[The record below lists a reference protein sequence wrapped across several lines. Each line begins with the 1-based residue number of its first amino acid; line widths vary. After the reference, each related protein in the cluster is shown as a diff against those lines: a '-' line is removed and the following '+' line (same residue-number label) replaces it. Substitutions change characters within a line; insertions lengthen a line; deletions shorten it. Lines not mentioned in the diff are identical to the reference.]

1 MRPHNPTSPVGTF
14 SKNKNMNVI
23 ATDPKEYIRANG
35 KKDFE
40 KAQRWVL
47 TLNMAKGKSNPKD
60 FDERDTM
67 ALRRF
72 NLAAQTEPVSFSIFQ
87 PEIAPGTGTY
97 HLQGYAEFTK
107 QVSLAAVRKHF
118 GDGVFA
124 QIARGT
130 PDQCIAYCS
139 KEDSRVDGGETVRYG
154 KPMEINEKGG
164 TSGSRTDWKDAV
176 EMLDAN
182 ALPATVIRK
191 HAHMLPCVRALH
203 HFRTEILREKV
214 RHRKTEVLVL
224 WGSPDSGKSTT
235 AFELARAKGEF
246 FNLMTNGNALWWDGY
261 DPLRHHTVVLDE
273 FTGGKCP
280 LTYLNMMLDKHPMQ
294 VEWKGGSY
302 PFLAKRVIIT
312 SNYHPKSWYDFEN
325 PEKRLCWPAL
335 LRRLE
340 TIVRFDIRETATMSG
355 SMLKEMLWIEVEKGL
370 FNVKHVMSRYPIHST
385 QDDSDSSS
393 SIQVLSTPPSSPVL
407 TSTTRIRR
415 QNAMDGLRSALTA
428 IEEDE

>member
-1 MRPHNPTSPVGTF
+1 
-14 SKNKNMNVI
+14 MNDI
-23 ATDPKEYIRANG
+23 ATDPKEYTRANG
-35 KKDFE
+35 KKDYE
-40 KAQRWVL
+40 KARRWVL
-47 TLNMAKGKSNPKD
+47 TLHMAKGQQDPKK
-60 FDERDTM
+60 FSERDTM

-72 NLAAQTEPVSFSIFQ
+72 NLAAQTDPVSFCVFQ
-87 PEIAPGTGTY
+87 PEIAPETGTY
-97 HLQGYAEFTK
+97 HLQGYAEFAQK
-107 QVSLAAVRKHF
+107 VSLAAVRKHF
-118 GDGVFA
+118 GDGVYA
-124 QIARGT
+124 QVARGT
-130 PDQCIAYCS
+130 PEQCIAYCT
-139 KEDSRVDGGETVRYG
+139 KEDSRVDGGETVRFG
-154 KPMEINEKGG
+154 KPMELNEKGG
-164 TSGSRTDWKDAV
+164 TAGSRTDWKDAL
-176 EMLDAN
+176 EMLESN
-182 ALPATVIRK
+182 ALPISVVRK
-191 HAHMLPCVRALH
+191 HPHMLPCVRALH
-203 HFRTEILREKV
+203 HTRTEILREQT

-246 FNLMTNGNALWWDGY
+246 FNLMTNSNALWWDGY

-280 LTYLNMMLDKHPMQ
+280 LTYLNMMLDRHPMQ

-340 TIVRFDIRETATMSG
+340 TIVRFDIRETAIGNG
-355 SMLKEMLWIEVEKGL
+355 SKPKDYLWIEVEKGV
-370 FNVKHVMSRYPIHST
+370 FNTKHVTSRYPILST
-385 QDDSDSSS
+385 QDDSESSS
-393 SIQVLSTPPSSPVL
+393 SDVQVVSTPPSSPA
-407 TSTTRIRR
+407 SMSSTRIRR